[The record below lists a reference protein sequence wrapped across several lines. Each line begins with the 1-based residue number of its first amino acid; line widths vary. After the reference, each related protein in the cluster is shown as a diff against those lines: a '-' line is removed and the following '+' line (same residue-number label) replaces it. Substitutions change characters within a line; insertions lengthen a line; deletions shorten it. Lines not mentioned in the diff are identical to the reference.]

1 MKAGRHA
8 KILEII
14 GHNEIETQDE
24 LARGLNAAGYA
35 VTQATVSRDIKEL
48 RLVKI
53 PDERGGHKY
62 ASVNKAESGVSDRMQ
77 KLFAGSVLTMNFAN
91 NIIIIKTMVGAAN
104 TVALVVD
111 ALKNPLILGC
121 VAGDD
126 TVMVVAASNEAVE
139 TVLIEFNKML

>member
-14 GHNEIETQDE
+14 GHSEIETQEE
-24 LARGLNAAGYA
+24 LARALMEAGYA

-48 RLVKI
+48 RLIKI

-62 ASVNKAESGVSDRMQ
+62 ASVSRAESGVSDRMQ
-77 KLFAGSVLTMNFAN
+77 KLFAGSVLTLASAN
-91 NIIIIKTMVGAAN
+91 NIIVIKTMVGAAN
-104 TVALVVD
+104 TVAVVVD
-111 ALKNPLILGC
+111 ALKNPAILGC

-126 TVMVVAASNEAVE
+126 TVIVVISSNEAVDK
-139 TVLIEFNKML
+139 VMQDFNRML